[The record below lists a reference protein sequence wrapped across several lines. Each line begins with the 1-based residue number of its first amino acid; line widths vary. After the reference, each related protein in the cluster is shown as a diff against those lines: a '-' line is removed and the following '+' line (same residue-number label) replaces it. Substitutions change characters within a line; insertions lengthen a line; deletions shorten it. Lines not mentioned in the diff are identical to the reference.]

1 MLQTWMGG
9 RYARYWIVRDNSDT
23 SITPDGAGVM
33 RCSAMEEIIATSQA
47 RLKEEDAMRLRKG
60 DLEEDI
66 DRDSA

>member
-9 RYARYWIVRDNSDT
+9 RYARYWIVRDNSDP